1 MSEQTENEM
10 DQVPAGTE
18 VESAATPEQTEGEPE
33 QVPADTEA
41 ESTETPEAAAD
52 EDTGMSTTAKI
63 VIVALAAIALLAIC
77 GIAAILL
84 FAPPGEAE
92 PTATTVAMDD
102 SWERVQAA
110 GRIVVGTSADYPPFE
125 FYIGETQIDG
135 FDIALMDEIG
145 RRLGIQVE
153 YLDFAFD
160 GLGNALQ
167 LGQIDAAIAA
177 ISITADRESVVD
189 FSNVYLVTE
198 DGVLEHQDSSIS
210 IGSTD
215 DLANLRVGVQRGSV
229 YEDWLHAELV
239 ETGKMPEGNLL
250 VYERAGD
257 AVRDLREGR
266 VELVVMDLQPAEAAV
281 AAGGVKLAAQGLNQ
295 QRLALAYPK
304 GAQALKAEID
314 RELMDLFNEGFV
326 AQLAKQYLDMDEL
339 LPTPTPAVTSTPG
352 PPPDC
357 VDGLTFVEDLTQ
369 EGEML
374 PGQAFTKG
382 WRVMNSGTCTW
393 DTTYNVVL
401 ASGDAMG
408 GQPTAV
414 AQLVAPG
421 ETYDIQL
428 SLVSPLEPG
437 AYEGMWQMVNAQGQA
452 FGVHLKVAIT
462 VSAGP
467 TVTPAPTETPAAGIV
482 FTVDR
487 NQIMAGEC
495 VNFYWK
501 VENVQE
507 VYFYAEGEDW
517 QDNGVVGEGTQMECP
532 PVTWTYYLRVVKTD
546 GTVETPSI
554 TIYVESAADAPVIQ
568 RFTVDPPSQI
578 TLGQCVN
585 IQWQVEGEV
594 DTVTLTANEVVLW
607 DPAPSSGS
615 LEDCPGALGAMA
627 YGITAVGPGGTS
639 QGSQTIYVVDAATAT
654 PEPTAEPELP
664 VITAF
669 TVRPEQILAGESVGL
684 RWSVS
689 GGATSSR
696 ILRAEGT
703 DPDTAVWEV
712 VDDNAGFIGQAIDLL
727 DTAGSYIY
735 RLEASNATG
744 DSVYEDRFVTVT
756 AAQ

>member
-10 DQVPAGTE
+10 DQVPPDTE
-18 VESAATPEQTEGEPE
+18 VESAATPEQTEGEIAQAP
-33 QVPADTEA
+33 VDTEA
-41 ESTETPEAAAD
+41 ESTETPETAAD

-63 VIVALAAIALLAIC
+63 VIWALAAIALLAIC
-77 GIAAILL
+77 GIAAILI
-84 FAPPGEAE
+84 FAPPGEVE
-92 PTATTVAMDD
+92 PTATPAAIDD
-102 SWERVQAA
+102 SWERVKAA

-135 FDIALMDEIG
+135 FDIAMMDEIG
-145 RRLGIQVE
+145 RRLGVQVE

-177 ISITADRESVVD
+177 ISITAERESVVD

-198 DGVLEHQDSSIS
+198 DGVLAHQDSSIS
-210 IGSTD
+210 IGSPD
-215 DLANLRVGVQRGSV
+215 DLANHRVGVQRGSV
-229 YEDWLHAELV
+229 FEDWLYGELV
-239 ETGKMPEGNLL
+239 ATGKMPEGNLL

-257 AVRDLREGR
+257 AVRDLQEGR
-266 VELVVMDLQPAEAAV
+266 VDLVVMDLQPAEAAV

-314 RELMDLFNEGFV
+314 RVLTDLHNEGII
-326 AQLAKQYLDMDEL
+326 AELAKQYLGMDEL
-339 LPTPTPAVTSTPG
+339 LPTPTPAATSTAG

-393 DTTYNVVL
+393 DTSYSVQFV
-401 ASGDAMG
+401 SGDSMG
-408 GQPTAV
+408 GQPIAV

-421 ETYDIQL
+421 ETYDIQV

-452 FGVHLKVAIT
+452 FGEILRVAIS

-467 TVTPAPTETPAAGIV
+467 TVTPAPTQTPAPGIV

-501 VENVQE
+501 VDNVQE

-517 QDNGVVGEGTQMECP
+517 QDNPVVGEGTQMECP
-532 PVTWTYYLRVVKTD
+532 PVTWTYYLRVVKVD

-554 TIYVESAADAPVIQ
+554 TIYVEPVADAPVIQ

-594 DTVTLTANEVVLW
+594 DTVSLNANEVVLW

-615 LEDCPGALGAMA
+615 LEDCPAAVGTMV

-654 PEPTAEPELP
+654 PEPTAEPDLP

-669 TVRPEQILAGESVGL
+669 TVQPEQIQAGESVGL

-689 GGATSSR
+689 GGATSSQ
-696 ILRAEGT
+696 ILRAVGT

-712 VDDNAGFIGQAIDLL
+712 VDDDAGFIGQAIDLL

-735 RLEASNATG
+735 RLEASNAAG
-744 DSVYEDRFVTVT
+744 DSVYEDRFVTVI
-756 AAQ
+756 AAP

>member
-1 MSEQTENEM
+1 
-10 DQVPAGTE
+10 
-18 VESAATPEQTEGEPE
+18 
-33 QVPADTEA
+33 
-41 ESTETPEAAAD
+41 
-52 EDTGMSTTAKI
+52 
-63 VIVALAAIALLAIC
+63 
-77 GIAAILL
+77 
-84 FAPPGEAE
+84 
-92 PTATTVAMDD
+92 
-102 SWERVQAA
+102 
-110 GRIVVGTSADYPPFE
+110 
-125 FYIGETQIDG
+125 
-135 FDIALMDEIG
+135 
-145 RRLGIQVE
+145 
-153 YLDFAFD
+153 
-160 GLGNALQ
+160 
-167 LGQIDAAIAA
+167 
-177 ISITADRESVVD
+177 
-189 FSNVYLVTE
+189 
-198 DGVLEHQDSSIS
+198 
-210 IGSTD
+210 
-215 DLANLRVGVQRGSV
+215 
-229 YEDWLHAELV
+229 
-239 ETGKMPEGNLL
+239 
-250 VYERAGD
+250 
-257 AVRDLREGR
+257 
-266 VELVVMDLQPAEAAV
+266 
-281 AAGGVKLAAQGLNQ
+281 
-295 QRLALAYPK
+295 
-304 GAQALKAEID
+304 
-314 RELMDLFNEGFV
+314 
-326 AQLAKQYLDMDEL
+326 
-339 LPTPTPAVTSTPG
+339 
-352 PPPDC
+352 
-357 VDGLTFVEDLTQ
+357 LTFVEDLTQ

-393 DTTYNVVL
+393 DTSYNVVL

-462 VSAGP
+462 LSAGP

-501 VENVQE
+501 VDNVQE

-532 PVTWTYYLRVVKTD
+532 PVTWTYYLRAVKTD

-756 AAQ
+756 EAQ